1 MKFKEYAM
9 KRTGFI
15 LLVFLF
21 VAGLLA
27 GCNYPTQD
35 EEAARETAIAE
46 TVAASIAEEDSG
58 DQPEPTPTDAQISGG
73 ETDSEATAQ
82 PTATSGGQLPT
93 ATLTPTSDSSQIGDD
108 EAAFVADV
116 TIPDYTEIETGEDIT
131 KTWRI
136 RNSGTTTW
144 KTSYML
150 EFEKGEKLGAPTQI
164 PLPKEVKPGELVD
177 ISVEF
182 TVPNATGEYSS
193 YWILKND
200 NNERV
205 GVAEEGKHLT
215 LFMVIVAVKDGDGGD
230 GGSGSSGGIS
240 GGAKVTDATV
250 SVTPKNFTGSCPADL
265 SIKYTVTTSNA
276 GKVQFNLVFNVVS
289 PSGYKFDP
297 PPQYLVDFSSGY
309 TVYYDYSLF
318 SSDPVT
324 ATVRVRAVGSNEF
337 LSDPVQFS
345 VKCN

>member
-1 MKFKEYAM
+1 M
-9 KRTGFI
+9 KRI
-15 LLVFLF
+15 YLVVLVLLIGL
-21 VAGLLA
+21 GLLS
-27 GCNYPTQD
+27 GCNYPAS
-35 EEAARETAIAE
+35 EEEGLQETAIAQ
-46 TVAASIAEEDSG
+46 TVDASIAEEEDD
-58 DQPEPTPTDAQISGG
+58 DQPAPTATETENSSGG
-73 ETDSEATAQ
+73 SNGEATQQ
-82 PTATSGGQLPT
+82 PTATTSGQSPT
-93 ATLTPTSDSSQIGDD
+93 ATPTTDGSQIGDD
-108 EAAFVADV
+108 QAAFIADV
-116 TIPDYTEIETGEDIT
+116 TIPDYSEIETGEDIT

-144 KTSYML
+144 TTGYL
-150 EFEKGEKLGAPTQI
+150 IEFEKGEKLGAPTQI

-182 TVPNATGEYSS
+182 IVPNTTGEYSS

-200 NNERV
+200 KNERV
-205 GVAEEGKHLT
+205 GVAEEGKYLT
-215 LFMVIVAVKDGDGGD
+215 LFMVIKAVKDGDGGD
-230 GGSGSSGGIS
+230 GGSGSSSGIS

-250 SVTPKNFTGSCPADL
+250 TVTPKNFTGSCPADL

-276 GKVQFNLVFNVVS
+276 GKVQFNLVFGVIS

-297 PPQYLVDFSSGY
+297 PPQYLVDFNGGY

>member
-1 MKFKEYAM
+1 M
-9 KRTGFI
+9 KRIFLVSLV
-15 LLVFLF
+15 LLIGL
-21 VAGLLA
+21 GLLS
-27 GCNYPTQD
+27 GCNYPAP
-35 EEAARETAIAE
+35 EEEGMQETAIAQ
-46 TVAASIAEEDSG
+46 TVEASIAEDDSPG
-58 DQPEPTPTDAQISGG
+58 QPVSTATQTSSPDDGAAQ
-73 ETDSEATAQ
+73 Q
-82 PTATSGGQLPT
+82 PTATTSGQSPT
-93 ATLTPTSDSSQIGDD
+93 ATQTTGSSQIGDD
-108 EAAFVADV
+108 KAAFVADV
-116 TIPDYTEIETGEDIT
+116 TIPDYMEIETGEDIT

-144 KTSYML
+144 TTGYML

-164 PLPKEVKPGELVD
+164 SLPKEVKPGELVD

-182 TVPNATGEYSS
+182 TVPNATGEYAS

-200 NNERV
+200 KNERV

-215 LFMVIVAVKDGDGGD
+215 LFMVIVAVKDGEGGD

-240 GGAKVTDATV
+240 GGAKVTDASVT
-250 SVTPKNFTGSCPADL
+250 VTPKNYTGSCPADL
-265 SIKYTVTTSNA
+265 AINYTVTTSNA
-276 GKVQFNLVFNVVS
+276 GKVQFNLVFNVIS
-289 PSGYKFDP
+289 PSGYKFDA
-297 PPQYLVDFSSGY
+297 PPQYQVDFSSGY

-318 SSDPVT
+318 SSDSVT